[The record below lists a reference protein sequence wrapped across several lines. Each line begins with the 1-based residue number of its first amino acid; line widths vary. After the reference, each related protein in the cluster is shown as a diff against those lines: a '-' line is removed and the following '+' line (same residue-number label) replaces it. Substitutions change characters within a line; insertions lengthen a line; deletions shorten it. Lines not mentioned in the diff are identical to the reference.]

1 MTQTPIVMNKVNHVV
16 NKIKKVSNCSA
27 DVWISTNDSL
37 IATKFEHLIDESD
50 EVMYAFEIVVDRQVN
65 PYIKNQI
72 AYLNKWL
79 TKYNTK
85 HKTKFTCLG
94 IEVEGA

>member
-50 EVMYAFEIVVDRQVN
+50 EVMYAFEIVIDRQVN
-65 PYIKNQI
+65 RYIKNQI